1 MRVGDLVDDFELPDQ
16 TGTPRRL
23 ARLAATGP
31 VVLFFYPAAF
41 SPQCTVE
48 HCRFRDTSEEFAS
61 VGAQPVGI
69 SSDPIE
75 RQSRFAKRFRLGYVI
90 LSDVDGAIGRRFDVE
105 RDFSIPWTRYRRHTY
120 IIGPDRRILDIIR
133 SEFRLT
139 AHANLALQF
148 LRNNAYKATGRA
160 HVPRHLG

>member
-1 MRVGDLVDDFELPDQ
+1 VGDVVEDFELPDQ

-23 ARLAATGP
+23 SGLAASGA

-48 HCRFRDTSEEFAS
+48 HCRFRDVAAEFAA

-69 SSDPIE
+69 SSDPVD
-75 RQSRFAKRFRLGYVI
+75 RQRRFADRFRLGYVI
-90 LSDVDGAIGRRFDVE
+90 LSDVDGKIGRRFDVE

-120 IIGPDRRILDIIR
+120 ILGRDRRILDIIR

-148 LRNNAYKATGRA
+148 LQSRPG
-160 HVPRHLG
+160 VPPTA